1 MSQAYLA
8 GIDTLRALAVLSV
21 IVFHV
26 DASWLPQGFIGV
38 DIFFVISG
46 YVVAKSLANGPQGMG
61 LRKFLLVFYARR
73 LVRLYPALVACLL
86 ATFLMSAIFVPSAWL
101 SQSVWRTG
109 LMAFAGLSN
118 FGLVIFTDGYF
129 APNAESNPFTHTW
142 SLGVEE
148 QFYLLFPVLAFWLMR
163 KREQTSARR
172 STWLLVATC
181 LVSLALCALWTT
193 SNPSWAF
200 FLLPARW
207 WELGAGVLLLLAHQ
221 QQRLLPA
228 TGFGVWVAGAAGMA
242 IVTLA
247 LLGPVL
253 LPALAGFPWPGALL
267 PVLGTVLML
276 CAIAASH
283 TVATP
288 VFRRV
293 TQTSVLTYV
302 GRLSYSLYLWHWPVL
317 VLARWTVG
325 LDDPVW
331 RVCALAVT
339 ALLAVVSYHGL
350 ERPVR
355 QWWQR
360 RPPTPARTLG
370 VGWLAVGGA
379 TAMALGLV
387 LARPVLGIS
396 RPMQEASL
404 WYSDQAAKPVA
415 PTLGAVGPLAGQRL
429 WVVGDSHAGA
439 YLPLFAQLRAQDG
452 MVVNVMWAA
461 GCSVA
466 KFSPLSSSCE
476 QFMGDAFAR
485 LAREAQPGD
494 MLFLPGLRTPRIA
507 NQDHAQDYV
516 HVLATELA
524 PLQHASRQ
532 AGFKT
537 ATQQLGSAAALGLLI
552 VIEAPKPTLPA
563 PLFRCS
569 DWFNSS
575 NPVCKGGTD
584 IARAKL
590 DPLFAPTRQLLAQ
603 LTGNSTQTS
612 LWDPFNVLC
621 PGAVCQGFAD
631 DGKPLYFAADHI
643 SPYGG
648 DLLLPH
654 LRAHLTQ
661 QVLAYRQSARLGT
674 AAAQSSLHIFKN
686 IPNSPLAHIK

>member
-1 MSQAYLA
+1 MSHAYLA

-21 IVFHV
+21 IIFHV

-46 YVVAKSLANGPQGMG
+46 YVVAKSLANGPQDMG
-61 LRKFLLVFYARR
+61 LREYLLVFYARR

-86 ATFLMSAIFVPSAWL
+86 VTFLVSAIFVPSAWL

-148 QFYLLFPVLAFWLMR
+148 QFYLLFPMLAFWLMC
-163 KREQTSARR
+163 KRQQIAARW

-181 LVSLALCALWTT
+181 LASLVLCAMWT
-193 SNPSWAF
+193 SAKPSWAF
-200 FLLPARW
+200 FLLPTRW

-221 QQRLLPA
+221 RQRLLPTTS
-228 TGFGVWVAGAAGMA
+228 TGIWVAGGGG
-242 IVTLA
+242 IA
-247 LLGPVL
+247 LVALPLMGPVV
-253 LPALAGFPWPGALL
+253 PGFPWPGALL

-283 TVATP
+283 TVAAP
-288 VFRRV
+288 VFRRM
-293 TQTSVLTYV
+293 TQTSVLTYM

-317 VLARWTVG
+317 VLMRWTVG

-331 RVCALAVT
+331 RVCALATT
-339 ALLAVVSYHGL
+339 ALLAMGSYHGL

-360 RPPTPARTLG
+360 RPSTPARTLG

-379 TAMALGLV
+379 AAMALGLV

-396 RPMQEASL
+396 RPMQEAPL

-415 PTLGAVGPLAGQRL
+415 IPLASISSLAGRRL
-429 WVVGDSHAGA
+429 WVIGDSHAGA
-439 YLPLFAQLRAQDG
+439 YQPMFAQLRAQDG
-452 MVVNVMWAA
+452 MVVNVMWQP

-466 KFSPLSSSCE
+466 KLSSLSSGCE
-476 QFMGDAFAR
+476 QFMDNAFTR
-485 LAREAQPGD
+485 LAREARPGD

-507 NQDHAQDYV
+507 NQDHAQGYSD
-516 HVLATELA
+516 VLASELSA
-524 PLQHASRQ
+524 QQHASRQ
-532 AGFKT
+532 ISFKT
-537 ATQQLGSAAALGLLI
+537 ATQQLNSAAALGLLI
-552 VIEAPKPTLPA
+552 VVEAPKPTLPA

-569 DWFNSS
+569 DWFNRT
-575 NPVCKGGTD
+575 NPVCKGGTG
-584 IARAKL
+584 IARHKL
-590 DPLFAPTRQLLAQ
+590 DLLFAPTRQLLAQ
-603 LTGNSTQTS
+603 LTADTPLTS
-612 LWDPFNVLC
+612 LWDPFSVLC
-621 PGAVCQGFAD
+621 PGAVCQGFANN
-631 DGKPLYFAADHI
+631 GKPLYFDADHI

-648 DLLLPH
+648 NLLLPH

-661 QVLAYRQSARLGT
+661 QVRGYRPSTQRGSAV
-674 AAAQSSLHIFKN
+674 AK
-686 IPNSPLAHIK
+686 P